1 MNATNDNKMSN
12 ANTWSTVMAAATVR
26 KRKANIAP
34 DHPKRVLFCLDLTN
48 PFRKLCIKFVE
59 WK

>member
-1 MNATNDNKMSN
+1 MSAENKTNNS
-12 ANTWSTVMAAATVR
+12 NTWSTVMAAATVR
-26 KRKANIAP
+26 KKKTNVAV
-34 DHPKRVLFCLDLTN
+34 DHPKRVLFCLNSTN